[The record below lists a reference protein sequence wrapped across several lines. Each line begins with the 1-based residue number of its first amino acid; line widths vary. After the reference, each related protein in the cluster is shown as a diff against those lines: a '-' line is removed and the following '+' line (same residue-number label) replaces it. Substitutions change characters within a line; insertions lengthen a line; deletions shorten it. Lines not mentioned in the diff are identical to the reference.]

1 MAPDQC
7 GGLGAGAEL
16 PRAVRQRE
24 GIDLVVT
31 SEADLASRPN
41 ALRRGLSGPRLAQHL
56 LDISVLCAAL
66 VFSYLLRFEFVLG
79 VSESIRLLSQL
90 PIVLVIQATC
100 LWAFGARAFVW
111 RYVGLLEAGAF
122 LRAAVVSGA
131 ILVAL
136 RLGLPDSLH
145 VYRVPLSIIV
155 MDAVLGF
162 GGVLGLR
169 VLRRVFH
176 ERERRRGRVAGVGSG
191 AACPVLLIGAGR
203 AGVMAVRELQGRGD
217 VSLDVLGFVDDDPVK
232 VGAVI
237 AGVKVLGTV
246 ADLPRLVRE
255 LEVDEVIITIAE
267 APRVAIRRIVR
278 ICERIPIKVRTIPG
292 LFQIL
297 QGSVSI
303 ARLQEVPTEQ
313 LLDRAS
319 LHADTDRITS
329 LVGGKVV
336 MVTGAGGSIGSE
348 LARQVAA
355 HGPTSLLLVERAEP
369 ALFLIDREL
378 RESQPGLDL
387 VPLIADVGD
396 EGRMGAILGRHRPA
410 VVLHAAA
417 HKHVPMMER
426 NAVEAVK
433 NNVLG
438 TAALGEVCGQH
449 GVSTFVLISTD
460 KAVKPTSVMGA
471 SKRVAELVVQE
482 LGRRH
487 STRYVAVR
495 FGNVLGSTGSVVPIF
510 QEQIA
515 RGGPVTV
522 THPEMVRFF
531 MTIPE
536 AASLVLEAASM
547 GEGGEIFVL
556 DMGSPVKV
564 VDLAR
569 RLIELAGHQPGV
581 DIEIVYTGG
590 AAGGEAGGGARLR
603 GRGDRQDPAPE
614 DLHRAAAA
622 AAGAAGAGR
631 GGAAA
636 VPRRGQRARRLGAGG
651 AEGAGAGG
659 AVLGRG
665 AGRRRFRA

>member
-1 MAPDQC
+1 MSSEQSQATMAR
-7 GGLGAGAEL
+7 
-16 PRAVRQRE
+16 RA
-24 GIDLVVT
+24 T
-31 SEADLASRPN
+31 
-41 ALRRGLSGPRLAQHL
+41 RGLSGPRLAQHL
-56 LDISVLCAAL
+56 LDVSVLCSAL
-66 VFSYLLRFEFVLG
+66 VLSYLLRFDFVLG
-79 VSESIRLLSQL
+79 ANEAFRLLHQL
-90 PIVLVIQATC
+90 PVVLVIQAAC

-111 RYVGLLEAGAF
+111 RYVGLPEAGVF
-122 LRAAVVSGA
+122 LRAAAVSSA
-131 ILVAL
+131 VLVTL
-136 RLGLPDSLH
+136 RLGLPNSLH
-145 VYRVPLSIIV
+145 AYRVPLSIIF

-169 VLRRVFH
+169 VLRRVVH
-176 ERERRRGRVAGVGSG
+176 ERESRRGRVAGVGSTT
-191 AACPVLLIGAGR
+191 ACPVLLIGAGR

-217 VSLDVLGFVDDDPVK
+217 VALAVRGFVDDDPVK

-237 AGVKVLGTV
+237 SGVKVLGTV

-267 APRVAIRRIVR
+267 APRAAIRRIVR

-292 LFQIL
+292 LFEVL

-303 ARLQEVPTEQ
+303 ARLRDVPTEQ

-319 LHADTDRITS
+319 LHADADRISS
-329 LVGGKVV
+329 LVGGRVV

-355 HGPTSLLLVERAEP
+355 HGPSALLLVERAEP
-369 ALFLIDREL
+369 ALFAIDREL
-378 RESQPGLDL
+378 REAQPGLEL

-396 EGRMGAILGRHRPA
+396 QGRMGAILARHRPA

-417 HKHVPMMER
+417 HKHVPMMES

-438 TAALGEVCGQH
+438 TAALGEACGEH
-449 GVSTFVLISTD
+449 GVSTLVLISTD
-460 KAVKPTSVMGA
+460 KAVRPTSIMGA

-536 AASLVLEAASM
+536 ASSLVLEAASM

-569 RLIELAGHQPGV
+569 RLIELAGYRPGV
-581 DIEIVYTGG
+581 DMEIVYTGVRPG
-590 AAGGEAGGGARLR
+590 EKLVEELGYAAEEIAKTRHPKIFIGQLQQPPGLLVRAGVERLR
-603 GRGDRQDPAPE
+603 E
-614 DLHRAAAA
+614 LAAANA
-622 AAGAAGAGR
+622 SDASVREALKALVPEALFAGVAGA
-631 GGAAA
+631 
-636 VPRRGQRARRLGAGG
+636 P
-651 AEGAGAGG
+651 AGAGG
-659 AVLGRG
+659 TSSSGSMAEAG
-665 AGRRRFRA
+665 ASPGFRPEDTPEA